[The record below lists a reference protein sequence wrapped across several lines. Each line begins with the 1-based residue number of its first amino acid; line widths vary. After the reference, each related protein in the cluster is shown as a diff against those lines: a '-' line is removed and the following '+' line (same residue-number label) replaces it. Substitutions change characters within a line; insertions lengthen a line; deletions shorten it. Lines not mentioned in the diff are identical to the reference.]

1 MGRCIMAQLDNMTEH
16 EIECVVER
24 KMDRLDRKYMQGE
37 LSEQDYRRAVEDLDR
52 WATAMLNK
60 ETP

>member
-1 MGRCIMAQLDNMTEH
+1 MAQLDNMTEH

-37 LSEQDYRRAVEDLDR
+37 LSEEEYRRAVKDLDE
-52 WATAMLNK
+52 WATTMLNK